1 MTRTERRQLERQQAK
16 LEKKSKGTIL
26 IDVATTLDEALTK
39 AKMSGLYSMQYDNK
53 VYLRNIDDMWKEY
66 DVLPELFTLPLYRD
80 LYNST
85 YLEAEVDTNKERDD
99 LAKQIMLMVFVSN
112 LGTGSQLDVK
122 QMLNN

>member
-1 MTRTERRQLERQQAK
+1 
-16 LEKKSKGTIL
+16 
-26 IDVATTLDEALTK
+26 
-39 AKMSGLYSMQYDNK
+39 MQYDNK

-85 YLEAEVDTNKERDD
+85 YFKAEVDTNKERDD